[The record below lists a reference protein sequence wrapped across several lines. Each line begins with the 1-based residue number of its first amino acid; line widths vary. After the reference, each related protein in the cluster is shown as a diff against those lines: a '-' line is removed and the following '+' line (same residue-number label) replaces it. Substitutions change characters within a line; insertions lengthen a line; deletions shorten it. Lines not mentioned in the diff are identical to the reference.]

1 MLSLFIFLFHITL
14 YHFSYQEDISLP
26 YPLTHLV
33 TSSSSEALF
42 RVTFPE
48 QYKYIKISTTSAKLT
63 QVVNFYIS
71 YENKAPSYTKSDFRT
86 HSVGPNI
93 FFLSYYTSQYFYLRI
108 ASMEPTTE
116 YSLQIDIVTED
127 YPSIDQEEYLN
138 TDLNFIKKLNINYTP
153 YIPDKTQRKH
163 LLIYAIGYS
172 LDDFKIEI
180 RHVCKDKEDTE
191 ETIFNGFYNGYA
203 CQID

>member
-1 MLSLFIFLFHITL
+1 
-14 YHFSYQEDISLP
+14 
-26 YPLTHLV
+26 
-33 TSSSSEALF
+33 
-42 RVTFPE
+42 
-48 QYKYIKISTTSAKLT
+48 
-63 QVVNFYIS
+63 
-71 YENKAPSYTKSDFRT
+71 
-86 HSVGPNI
+86 
-93 FFLSYYTSQYFYLRI
+93 
-108 ASMEPTTE
+108 MEPTTE

-163 LLIYAIGYS
+163 LLIYVIGYS

>member
-93 FFLSYYTSQYFYLRI
+93 FFYHTTLLSTFTSESHRWNLPQNIHY
-108 ASMEPTTE
+108 
-116 YSLQIDIVTED
+116 
-127 YPSIDQEEYLN
+127 
-138 TDLNFIKKLNINYTP
+138 KLI
-153 YIPDKTQRKH
+153 
-163 LLIYAIGYS
+163 
-172 LDDFKIEI
+172 
-180 RHVCKDKEDTE
+180 
-191 ETIFNGFYNGYA
+191 
-203 CQID
+203 